1 MQLGLSIILC
11 GMTSPYS
18 GSRDHDGYN
27 HRSQQPYSGGQPGY
41 FRESTAPGDIDAVNI
56 IGDSFRYF
64 GRNWVQW
71 LFAPLVQMV
80 VLFVAYLIIAVVFA
94 AGGGSLSIEASTE
107 GTALDGSLGVLGVL
121 LLAIAVIAL
130 LIVYLWANAIWY
142 QAANK
147 QVNGQDLM
155 FGDFFTFKG
164 MGGIMLAYLVT
175 SVVIGIGLFLLV
187 IPGLFALFF
196 WWWVPAVKAA
206 RPDLGLGD
214 CFKLSAD
221 IAKRNIGTTLLVG
234 IALIILYMALG
245 STVVGVVVLPGLM
258 ALAPTL
264 FVRRNLGMRG

>member
-1 MQLGLSIILC
+1 
-11 GMTSPYS
+11 MTSPYS

-27 HRSQQPYSGGQPGY
+27 HYSQQPYSGGKPGN
-41 FRESTAPGDIDAVNI
+41 FSEPSATGGIDAVSI
-56 IGDSFRYF
+56 FGDSFRYF
-64 GRNWVQW
+64 GRNWAQW

-80 VLFVAYLIIAVVFA
+80 VLFVAYLIIAVGFA
-94 AGGGSLSIEASTE
+94 AGGGSI
-107 GTALDGSLGVLGVL
+107 SLGVLGLL
-121 LLAIAVIAL
+121 LLALAVVAL
-130 LIVYLWANAIWY
+130 LIVCLWATAIWC

-147 QVNGQDLM
+147 QVNGQDLI

-175 SVVIGIGLFLLV
+175 SVVIGIGFVLLV

-206 RPDLGLGD
+206 RPDLGLGA
-214 CFKLSAD
+214 CFKLSTE

-234 IALIILYMALG
+234 IALIILQMALG
-245 STVVGVVVLPGLM
+245 STVVGFVVLPGLM
-258 ALAPTL
+258 ALAPIL

>member
-1 MQLGLSIILC
+1 MLC

-27 HRSQQPYSGGQPGY
+27 HYSQQPYSGGKPGN
-41 FRESTAPGDIDAVNI
+41 FSEPSATGGIDAVSI
-56 IGDSFRYF
+56 FGDSFRYF
-64 GRNWVQW
+64 GRNWAQW

-80 VLFVAYLIIAVVFA
+80 VLFVAYLIIAVGFA
-94 AGGGSLSIEASTE
+94 AGGGSI
-107 GTALDGSLGVLGVL
+107 SLGVLGLL
-121 LLAIAVIAL
+121 LLALAVVAL
-130 LIVYLWANAIWY
+130 LIVCLWATAIWC

-147 QVNGQDLM
+147 QVNGQDLI

-175 SVVIGIGLFLLV
+175 SVVIGIGFVLLV

-206 RPDLGLGD
+206 RPDLGLGA
-214 CFKLSAD
+214 CFKLSTE

-234 IALIILYMALG
+234 IALIILQMALG
-245 STVVGVVVLPGLM
+245 STVVGFVVLPGLM
-258 ALAPTL
+258 ALAPIL

>member
-1 MQLGLSIILC
+1 MLC

-27 HRSQQPYSGGQPGY
+27 HYSQQPHSGGQPGN
-41 FRESTAPGDIDAVNI
+41 FSEPSATGGIDAVSI
-56 IGDSFRYF
+56 FGDSFRYF
-64 GRNWVQW
+64 GRNWAQW

-80 VLFVAYLIIAVVFA
+80 VLFVAYLIIAVGFA
-94 AGGGSLSIEASTE
+94 AGGGSISIEAATE
-107 GTALDGSLGVLGVL
+107 GAALDGSLGVLGLL
-121 LLAIAVIAL
+121 LLALAVVAL
-130 LIVYLWANAIWY
+130 LIVCLWATAILC

-175 SVVIGIGLFLLV
+175 SVVIGIGFVLLV

-206 RPDLGLGD
+206 RPDLGLGA
-214 CFKLSAD
+214 CFKLSTE

-234 IALIILYMALG
+234 IALIILHMALG
-245 STVVGVVVLPGLM
+245 STVVGFVVLPGLM
-258 ALAPTL
+258 ALAPIL